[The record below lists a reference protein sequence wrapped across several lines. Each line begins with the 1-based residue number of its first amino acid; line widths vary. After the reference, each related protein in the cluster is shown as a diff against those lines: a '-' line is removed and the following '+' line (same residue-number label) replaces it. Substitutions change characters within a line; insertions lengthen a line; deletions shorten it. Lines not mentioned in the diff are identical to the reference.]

1 MILDGHI
8 HMHPL
13 TDPAPEE
20 QARFRTA
27 ALAAGISGGI
37 VMSPYPT
44 EFPELRAA
52 ERMENALRFCAGNEN
67 LYPVYFVDP
76 TEEDALEQVDL
87 AVKLGFDGF
96 KMICSGFYP
105 SDERVMNVC
114 RRAAKHK
121 KPVIFHSG
129 ILWDGRDSARY
140 NRPGEFECMIDIP
153 ELKFCLAHIAWP
165 WCDECIAVYGKFN
178 NAYAC
183 RPETSCE
190 MFIDI
195 TPGTPKLWREEVFRK
210 LFCGDYEVMYNVMFG
225 TDSNTGSYN
234 SAWVRDWLERDGK
247 LFAQFGLDQRPGFL
261 EHIYCRNALRFL
273 GKSDE
278 QPVKKIPLVGQ

>member
-1 MILDGHI
+1 MIFDGHI
-8 HMHPL
+8 HMQPVSNNR
-13 TDPAPEE
+13 EV
-20 QARFRTA
+20 QRFTA
-27 ALAAGISGGI
+27 ALSAAGISGGL

-44 EFPELRAA
+44 EFPELTVTQ
-52 ERMENALRFCAGNEN
+52 RMDSTLAFCAGQEH

-76 TEEDALEQVDL
+76 TEEDAPEQVDQ

-105 SDERVMNVC
+105 SDDRVMNVC
-114 RRAAKHK
+114 RRAAQHK

-140 NRPGEFECMIDIP
+140 NRPGEFECLIEIP
-153 ELKFCLAHIAWP
+153 ELKFSLAHVSWP

-225 TDSNTGSYN
+225 TDSNTENYN
-234 SAWVRDWLERDGK
+234 TGWAKEWLERDK
-247 LFAQFGLDQRPGFL
+247 ELFHRFELDQRPGFL
-261 EHIYCRNALRFL
+261 EHIYRQNLLRFL